1 MTVLNLLWCLASPSF
16 STFVH
21 GPVFDGKVK
30 TVMIMPSLSLI
41 FTNSLYFLLKI
52 DGTVLEIDGV

>member
-1 MTVLNLLWCLASPSF
+1 MTVLNLLWCLDSPRF
-16 STFVH
+16 LAFVH

-30 TVMIMPSLSLI
+30 IVMIMPSLSLI
-41 FTNSLYFLLKI
+41 FTNSLYFLLKF